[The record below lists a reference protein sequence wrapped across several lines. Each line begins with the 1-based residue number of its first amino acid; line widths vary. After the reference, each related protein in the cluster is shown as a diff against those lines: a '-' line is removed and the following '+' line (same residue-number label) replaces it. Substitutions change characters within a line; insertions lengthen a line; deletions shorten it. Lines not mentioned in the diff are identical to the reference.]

1 MSGYSFTLRNAPS
14 LLLVQPRISIV
25 SEPKIGFRN
34 RLVRSIAKSDLGV
47 IVHVVRRRH
56 FEYPDGTFPNRF
68 CAQLDAAWRRKHEQA
83 EQYVNEIYLSLV
95 KFPYKAGVLVGAKDR
110 LAYLTHRRHRE
121 RRDYWR
127 RRCAQELRDAT
138 QRVLQTLAGY
148 EPKLL
153 GMYSKADGWYSE
165 PLAFLNYLVNWEDGE
180 VRVPRMSIRDYLGRN
195 RRVSGASDPL
205 RPASGRQALR
215 A

>member
-1 MSGYSFTLRNAPS
+1 MTLTS
-14 LLLVQPRISIV
+14 LGLQFFRAIPAGTEAKAREQRLRRFIPYLAHYDGETLLTEDDQLVHVIKLEGLAFQTRD
-25 SEPKIGFRN
+25 EEELQRQKRFRN
-34 RLVRSIAKSDLGV
+34 RLARSIAKSDLCV
-47 IVHVVRRRH
+47 TVHVVRRRH
-56 FEYPDGTFPNRF
+56 FEYPGGTFPNRF

-127 RRCAQELRDAT
+127 RRCAQELRDVMH
-138 QRVLQTLAGY
+138 RVLQTLAGY

-153 GMYSKADGWYSE
+153 GMHRKPDGWYSQ
-165 PLAFLNYLVNWEDGE
+165 PLCFLNYL
-180 VRVPRMSIRDYLGRN
+180 
-195 RRVSGASDPL
+195 
-205 RPASGRQALR
+205 
-215 A
+215 